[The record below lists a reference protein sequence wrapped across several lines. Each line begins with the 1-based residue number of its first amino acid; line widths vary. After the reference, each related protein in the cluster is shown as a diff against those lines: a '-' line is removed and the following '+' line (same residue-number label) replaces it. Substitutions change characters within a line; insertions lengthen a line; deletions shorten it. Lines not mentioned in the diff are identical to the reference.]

1 MKTRRRK
8 YLTNFGKI
16 IIGIGV
22 LWGIITFGI
31 IINFIL
37 KNIENKNFTDLIYKE
52 QNKNSSKFDLKI
64 EKQTTIN
71 ELSEINNP
79 NSEYQ
84 GSWVGLCKKQSII
97 SVEDFKNIV
106 QTDQT
111 LLDYYYGFDWSQA
124 RIGNLKEDT
133 LAYVAHRKNGIIG
146 KTSKPIKLPKGD
158 KYITDGIRTVRTYC
172 CNDIVLTPS
181 AGTPLVQSYFIPK
194 ELYGESV
201 QNSQP
206 ERIYTVSEID
216 FNPGTI
222 DEPDHPSPIPEPGT
236 FSLMYL
242 GLLVF
247 LKLTRKS

>member
-16 IIGIGV
+16 VIGIGV

-52 QNKNSSKFDLKI
+52 QNKIDLKI
-64 EKQTTIN
+64 EKQNTIN

-79 NSEYQ
+79 NSEYR
-84 GSWVGLCKKQSII
+84 GSWVGLCKKQSISSI
-97 SVEDFKNIV
+97 EDFKNIV

-111 LLDYYYGFDWSQA
+111 LSDYYYGFDWSQA

-172 CNDIVLTPS
+172 CNDIVLTQS

-222 DEPDHPSPIPEPGT
+222 DDPDHPSPVPEPDT